1 MAYPER
7 FLELFQRREEAAIVV
22 GGTILKRYSG
32 MVVPFGPADADYS
45 LTPDEASRALRS
57 LGGVLVRTTTGLG
70 RPPAAS
76 EWYAVIC
83 REFTPIERV
92 PSANR
97 RSKLRRALR
106 NCEVRR
112 MSAEELASSG
122 YDVYR
127 AAHARYRGA
136 GAPASPA
143 AFAAHALASS
153 GFDDI
158 VHHWAVLCD
167 GGIVGYSSNYVFGET
182 EAMYSTLKFHPD
194 HLSKYVSYALLHAM
208 NEFYL
213 VDRGVSYVND
223 GFRTIRHGTGLQQ
236 FLEHDFA
243 FEKAYTGLDVF
254 YRRPVG
260 IALRATFPLRRV
272 IARLDSRARALYE
285 LESAVR
291 AARARA

>member
-1 MAYPER
+1 MVAER
-7 FLELFQRREEAAIVV
+7 FLELFRRRGEAATVV
-22 GGTILKRYSG
+22 GGAIFKRYSG
-32 MVVPFGPADADYS
+32 MVVPFGPVDADYS
-45 LTPDEASRALRS
+45 LTADEASRVLRS
-57 LGGVLVRTTTGLG
+57 LGGLLVRTTTGLG
-70 RPPAAS
+70 RPYAAS

-127 AAHARYRGA
+127 AAHARYRDA

-143 AFAAHALASS
+143 AFAAHTLASS
-153 GFDDI
+153 GFEDI
-158 VHHWAVLCD
+158 VHHWAVLRD
-167 GGIVGYSSNYVFGET
+167 GRLAGFSSNYVFGET

-194 HLSKYVSYALLHAM
+194 HLSKYVSYALVHAM

-213 VDRGVSYVND
+213 AEGRVSYVND
-223 GFRTIRHGTGLQQ
+223 GFRTIRHGTELQQ
-236 FLEHDFA
+236 FLEHNFA

-254 YRRPVG
+254 YRRPVR

-272 IARLDSRARALYE
+272 IARFDTRARALYE
-285 LESAVR
+285 MESVVR
-291 AARARA
+291 AGRARA